1 MKIHYYLTL
10 YPMEAMIASQLEPE
24 AFGAYMAI
32 GTRRGSS
39 ERLIFAEVRQE
50 ALGDAFDL
58 DYARSRCTA
67 HDDGTPKNSVYLS
80 VYRALEAAP
89 LNGLGLLHL
98 VTKDGRSLA
107 IEPAEYTDPEPWKGS
122 ALYQELCP
130 ARPLVVSSLKPRDFT
145 RYIAEDSSMVTMP
158 AVFFADLRMPE
169 FTEDTYTGNV
179 GGYFDGKLKHL
190 EACLGELE
198 SVEGKMSK
206 VVDRSASAL
215 FNYQVIGAGLYA
227 GSGSA
232 VPVFYPMPSREL
244 LKEKHY
250 DWGKSALIF

>member
-10 YPMEAMIASQLEPE
+10 YPMEAMVASQLEPE

-50 ALGDAFDL
+50 TLGDAFDL

-67 HDDGTPKNSVYLS
+67 HDDGTPKHSVYLS

-107 IEPAEYTDPEPWKGS
+107 IEPAEYTDPEPWTS
-122 ALYQELCP
+122 P
-130 ARPLVVSSLKPRDFT
+130 DTSPRI
-145 RYIAEDSSMVTMP
+145 RA
-158 AVFFADLRMPE
+158 
-169 FTEDTYTGNV
+169 
-179 GGYFDGKLKHL
+179 
-190 EACLGELE
+190 
-198 SVEGKMSK
+198 
-206 VVDRSASAL
+206 
-215 FNYQVIGAGLYA
+215 
-227 GSGSA
+227 
-232 VPVFYPMPSREL
+232 
-244 LKEKHY
+244 
-250 DWGKSALIF
+250 W